1 MKQTLTQT
9 AKQYLIPF
17 LILVALAA
25 LAFSARSL
33 PLFPSP
39 TSTPTSTATP
49 TATPSATPTPIPPT
63 DTPTATITATP
74 LVSVD
79 GGMSATLALSN
90 LSNRNIQVFWINFEG
105 EEELYKRLSPG
116 QAYDQETFVGHIWR
130 VRDEASGE
138 IVEEI
143 DVKSRD
149 TNMPI
154 MVAGDLGP
162 TLEPTLTPTP
172 GVVVGSE
179 GCQITDVPSASS
191 SYYDKTCSYGGIEI
205 LASEKVDDG
214 ALKQAWNIVANM
226 LAPRPDITETLSNRG
241 LQVLIYPVGDP
252 NDLPEMSRD
261 DGSNAAGMAQD
272 GVTPWIS
279 TGEGN
284 LLCWSGAEMR
294 GYNLLVHE
302 LAHQAHYA
310 LRNGVD
316 PDFDKT
322 LSALYGDAI
331 SAGKWSGHYAAT
343 NEREYWAEGVVMYL
357 DASPINY
364 ENHYVNTKAELQEY
378 DPDLYALIEE
388 TFRAFSWSPSC
399 P

>member
-9 AKQYLIPF
+9 AKRYLIPF

-39 TSTPTSTATP
+39 TSIPTSTATP
-49 TATPSATPTPIPPT
+49 TATPSATPTPVPPT
-63 DTPTATITATP
+63 ATPTATITATP

-79 GGMSATLALSN
+79 GGMSAILALSN
-90 LSNRNIQVFWINFEG
+90 LSKRNVEVYWINFEG

-138 IVEEI
+138 IVDEVE
-143 DVKSRD
+143 VKSRD
-149 TNMPI
+149 ANVQI
-154 MVAGDLGP
+154 IIAGDLGP

-172 GVVVGSE
+172 GIVEGSE
-179 GCQITDVPSASS
+179 GCQIADVPSISS

-205 LASEKVDDG
+205 LASEEVDDR
-214 ALKQAWNIVANM
+214 ALMQAWNIIANM
-226 LAPRPDITETLSNRG
+226 LAPRPDIAEILSNRG
-241 LQVLIYPVGDP
+241 VQVLIFPRGGNMDDLPVGENDAFAVAQKGP
-252 NDLPEMSRD
+252 NPY
-261 DGSNAAGMAQD
+261 
-272 GVTPWIS
+272 VI
-279 TGEGN
+279 TGEAN
-284 LLCWSGAEMR
+284 LLCLASSSYY
-294 GYNLLVHE
+294 GYNVLIHE
-302 LAHQAHYA
+302 LAHQIHYSR
-310 LRNGVD
+310 LDGNSSV
-316 PDFDKT
+316 FDQK
-322 LSALYGDAI
+322 LSALYNDAI
-331 SAGKWSGHYAAT
+331 NDDKWSGHYAAT
-343 NEREYWAEGVVMYL
+343 NRNEYWAEGVVMYF

-378 DPDLYALIEE
+378 DPEFHAFIEE
-388 TFRAFSWSPSC
+388 AFRGFVWMPDC